1 MFSVAIIRDWRKT
14 AGEDKP
20 GCLDVRVTIDRKSYY
35 ISTGIRVLAKHWAGA
50 VVARPDAD
58 ELNNR
63 LGIIVKRVNEKMNEF
78 IEKRQPIDV
87 NSIKRYIYDGT
98 KSDAGG
104 SMLEWMKKQVPL
116 LQVSEDTREHYWLLI
131 DRLGQYGQLRAW
143 SDLSVE
149 AIYAWDAW
157 LHDNVK
163 AQVKK
168 GAKEKKASD
177 GTVWNYHK
185 HLKALLHRAFDFGVI
200 QQNPYDRMVGK
211 FKRGDDE
218 NVEYLTEDQME
229 LILNTHPV
237 PGTQMET
244 VRDLFVFQMYTGLS
258 YSDMMAFD
266 IKEYRQEGDEWV
278 HIGKRIKTGVPYVS
292 VLLPP
297 VIDVLERNGWKVP
310 NMTNQKYNVVLKT
323 FGAAIGIE
331 GLHSHLA
338 RHTFGTY
345 MLSNDAK
352 LQNVMRMMGHKN
364 IRQTLRYAKVLPKDV
379 KEDYGKVVEK
389 LRDRTE
395 IQPANKRSKKEK
407 Q

>member
-14 AGEDKP
+14 AGEGKP
-20 GCLDVRVTIDRKSYY
+20 GSLDVRVTIDRKSYY
-35 ISTGIRVLAKHWAGA
+35 ISTGIRVLSKHWAGA

-78 IEKRQPIDV
+78 IEKRQSIDV
-87 NSIKRYIYDGT
+87 NAIKRYIYDGT
-98 KSDAGG
+98 KADNGG
-104 SMLEWMKKQVPL
+104 SMLEWMKKQVPM
-116 LQVSEDTREHYWLLI
+116 LQVSEDTREHYWLLM

-149 AIYAWDAW
+149 AIYEWDAW

-200 QQNPYDRMVGK
+200 QQNPYDRLVGK
-211 FKRGDDE
+211 FKRGDNE

-237 PGTQMET
+237 SGTQMET

-266 IKEYRQEGDEWV
+266 IKEYRQEGDEWI

-310 NMTNQKYNVVLKT
+310 DMPNQKYNAVLKT

-379 KEDYGKVVEK
+379 KEDYGKVGAK
-389 LRDRTE
+389 L
-395 IQPANKRSKKEK
+395 KKK
-407 Q
+407 KGDS

>member
-20 GCLDVRVTIDRKSYY
+20 GGLDVRITIDRKSYY
-35 ISTGIRVLAKHWAGA
+35 INTGIRVLAKHWAGA

-87 NSIKRYIYDGT
+87 NAIKRYIYDGT

-168 GAKEKKASD
+168 GAKEKKASY

-310 NMTNQKYNVVLKT
+310 NMPNQKYNAVLKT
-323 FGAAIGIE
+323 FGTVIGID

>member
-14 AGEDKP
+14 AGEGKP
-20 GCLDVRVTIDRKSYY
+20 GSLDVRVTIDRKSYY

-50 VVARPDAD
+50 VVVRPDAD

-87 NSIKRYIYDGT
+87 DAIKRYIYDGT
-98 KSDAGG
+98 RTDTGG
-104 SMLEWMKKQVPL
+104 SMLEWMKKQIPM
-116 LQVSEDTREHYWLLI
+116 LQVSEKTRGHYWLLM

-149 AIYAWDAW
+149 AIYEWDAW
-157 LHDNVK
+157 LHNTLR

-168 GAKEKKASD
+168 GAEEKKASD

-185 HLKALLHRAFDFGVI
+185 HLKALLHRAFDFGII
-200 QQNPYDRMVGK
+200 QVNPYDRLVGK

-218 NVEYLTEDQME
+218 NVEFLTEGQME

-297 VIDVLERNGWKVP
+297 VIDVLERNGWHVP
-310 NMTNQKYNVVLKT
+310 DMPNQKYNSVLKT

-379 KEDYGKVVEK
+379 QEDYGKIGEK
-389 LRDRTE
+389 L
-395 IQPANKRSKKEK
+395 KKK
-407 Q
+407 KGDD

>member
-14 AGEDKP
+14 AGEGKP
-20 GCLDVRVTIDRKSYY
+20 GSLDVRVTIDRKSYY
-35 ISTGIRVLAKHWAGA
+35 ISTGIRVLSKHWAGA

-78 IEKRQPIDV
+78 IEKRQSIDV
-87 NSIKRYIYDGT
+87 NAIKRYIYDGT
-98 KSDAGG
+98 KADNGG
-104 SMLEWMKKQVPL
+104 SMLEWMKKQVPM

-131 DRLGQYGQLRAW
+131 DRLEQYGQLRAW

-149 AIYAWDAW
+149 AIYEWDAW

-200 QQNPYDRMVGK
+200 QQNPYDRRVGK

-237 PGTQMET
+237 SGTQMET

-266 IKEYRQEGDEWV
+266 IKEYRQEGDEWI

-310 NMTNQKYNVVLKT
+310 DMPNQKYNAVLKT

-379 KEDYGKVVEK
+379 KEDYGKVGAK
-389 LRDRTE
+389 L
-395 IQPANKRSKKEK
+395 KKK
-407 Q
+407 KGDG

>member
-14 AGEDKP
+14 AVECKP
-20 GCLDVRVTIDRKSYY
+20 GSLDVRVTIDRKSYY

-50 VVARPDAD
+50 VVVRPDAD

-87 NSIKRYIYDGT
+87 DAIKRYIYDGT
-98 KSDAGG
+98 KSDTGG
-104 SMLEWMKKQVPL
+104 SMIEWMKKQVPM
-116 LQVSEDTREHYWLLI
+116 LQVSEDTRGHYWLLM
-131 DRLGQYGQLRAW
+131 DRLGQYGHLRAW

-149 AIYAWDAW
+149 AIYEWDSW
-157 LHDNVK
+157 LHNTLR

-168 GAKEKKASD
+168 GSNEKKASD

-185 HLKALLHRAFDFGVI
+185 HLKALLHRAFDFGII
-200 QQNPYDRMVGK
+200 QVNPYDRLVGK

-218 NVEYLTEDQME
+218 NVEFLTEDQME

-297 VIDVLERNGWKVP
+297 VIDVLERNGWHVP
-310 NMTNQKYNVVLKT
+310 DMPNQKYNSVLKT

-379 KEDYGKVVEK
+379 QEDYGKIGEK
-389 LRDRTE
+389 L
-395 IQPANKRSKKEK
+395 KKK
-407 Q
+407 KGDD

>member
-14 AGEDKP
+14 AGEGKP
-20 GCLDVRVTIDRKSYY
+20 GSLDVRVTIDRKSYY
-35 ISTGIRVLAKHWAGA
+35 VSTGIRVLAKHWAGA
-50 VVARPDAD
+50 VVVRPDAD

-78 IEKRQPIDV
+78 IEKRQTIDV
-87 NSIKRYIYDGT
+87 NAIKRYIYDGT
-98 KSDAGG
+98 KSDNGG
-104 SMLEWMKKQVPL
+104 SMLEWMKKQVPM
-116 LQVSEDTREHYWLLI
+116 LQVSEDTREHYWLLM
-131 DRLGQYGQLRAW
+131 DRLGQYGQLRTW

-149 AIYAWDAW
+149 AIYEWDAW

-168 GAKEKKASD
+168 GAEEKKASD

-185 HLKALLHRAFDFGVI
+185 HMKALLHRAFDFGVI
-200 QQNPYDRMVGK
+200 QQNPYDRLVGK

-266 IKEYRQEGDEWV
+266 IKEYQQEGDEWV

-297 VIDVLERNGWKVP
+297 VIDVLERNGWRVP
-310 NMTNQKYNVVLKT
+310 DMPNQKYNSVLKT

-379 KEDYGKVVEK
+379 KEDYGKVCKK
-389 LRDRTE
+389 L
-395 IQPANKRSKKEK
+395 KKK
-407 Q
+407 KGDG

>member
-14 AGEDKP
+14 AGEGKP
-20 GCLDVRVTIDRKSYY
+20 GSLDVRVTIDRKSYY
-35 ISTGIRVLAKHWAGA
+35 ISTGIRVLSKHWAGA

-78 IEKRQPIDV
+78 IEKRQSIDV
-87 NSIKRYIYDGT
+87 NAIKRYIYDGT
-98 KSDAGG
+98 KADNGG
-104 SMLEWMKKQVPL
+104 SMLEWMKKQVPM
-116 LQVSEDTREHYWLLI
+116 LQVSEDTREHYWLLM

-149 AIYAWDAW
+149 AIYEWDAW

-200 QQNPYDRMVGK
+200 QQNPYDRLVGK
-211 FKRGDDE
+211 FKRGDNE

-237 PGTQMET
+237 SGTQMET

-266 IKEYRQEGDEWV
+266 IKEYRQEGDEWI

-310 NMTNQKYNVVLKT
+310 DMPNQKYNAVLKT

-379 KEDYGKVVEK
+379 KEDYGKVGAK
-389 LRDRTE
+389 L
-395 IQPANKRSKKEK
+395 KKK
-407 Q
+407 KGDD

>member
-14 AGEDKP
+14 AGEGKP
-20 GCLDVRVTIDRKSYY
+20 GSLDVRVTIDRKSYY
-35 ISTGIRVLAKHWAGA
+35 ISTGVRVLAKHWAGA

-87 NSIKRYIYDGT
+87 DAIKRYIYDGT
-98 KSDAGG
+98 KSDTGG
-104 SMLEWMKKQVPL
+104 SMLEWMKKQIPM
-116 LQVSEDTREHYWLLI
+116 LQVSEDTREHYWLLL

-149 AIYAWDAW
+149 AIYEWDAW
-157 LHDNVK
+157 LHNTLK

-185 HLKALLHRAFDFGVI
+185 HLKALLHRAFDFGII
-200 QQNPYDRMVGK
+200 QVNPYDRLVGK

-297 VIDVLERNGWKVP
+297 VIDVLERNGWRVP
-310 NMTNQKYNVVLKT
+310 DMPNQKYNAVLKT

-379 KEDYGKVVEK
+379 KEDYGKVGAK
-389 LRDRTE
+389 L
-395 IQPANKRSKKEK
+395 KKK
-407 Q
+407 KGDS

>member
-14 AGEDKP
+14 AGEGKP
-20 GCLDVRVTIDRKSYY
+20 GSLDVRVTIDRKSYY
-35 ISTGIRVLAKHWAGA
+35 ISTGVRVLAKHWAGA

-87 NSIKRYIYDGT
+87 DAIKRYIYDGT
-98 KSDAGG
+98 KSDTGG
-104 SMLEWMKKQVPL
+104 SMLEWMKKQVPM
-116 LQVSEDTREHYWLLI
+116 LQMSEDTREHYWLLL

-157 LHDNVK
+157 LHNNVK

-168 GAKEKKASD
+168 GSKEKKASD

-185 HLKALLHRAFDFGVI
+185 HLKALLHRAFDFGII
-200 QQNPYDRMVGK
+200 QVNPYDRLVGK

-229 LILNTHPV
+229 LIFNTHPV

-297 VIDVLERNGWKVP
+297 VIDVLERNGWRVP
-310 NMTNQKYNVVLKT
+310 DMPNQKYNAVLKT

-379 KEDYGKVVEK
+379 KQDYGKVGEK
-389 LRDRTE
+389 LKGKTAMQSPDK
-395 IQPANKRSKKEK
+395 KRSKKK